1 MEFSNS
7 ALMLTLNLI
16 EKKIDSDLSKVDMTS
31 YYVGKKDPSP
41 RYFETRNKTNRN
53 FESLN

>member
-1 MEFSNS
+1 
-7 ALMLTLNLI
+7 MLTLNLF

-53 FESLN
+53 FESLD